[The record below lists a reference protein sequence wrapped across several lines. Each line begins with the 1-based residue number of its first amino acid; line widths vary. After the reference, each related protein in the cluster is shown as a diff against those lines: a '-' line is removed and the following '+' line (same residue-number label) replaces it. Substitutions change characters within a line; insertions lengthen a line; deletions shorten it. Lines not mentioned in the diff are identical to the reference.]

1 MNRIV
6 IDKETFEQIVT
17 TATSSSAEVFESMS
31 VYLDTAEVMIQN
43 EYIGTTLFA
52 QFERLHKSIQYDA
65 TRAICLDA
73 FYNAIPFLDLVLTS
87 TGFGVVSNSNV
98 APASKERV
106 ASLSAQVKRAR
117 DNALDC
123 LLIALR
129 DQENEE
135 WCKEP
140 VSKFQISS
148 LYWTTQHLRDYAG
161 MPDAYRS
168 DLIKLRPRISEA
180 EEIFRTKISSVYFDS
195 LITAIQKN
203 DLTADDLLIVMMLRS
218 AIGLYLSDSTKHF
231 NAKIDR
237 VINTLEDNADKYPI
251 YQSSEAYKVKHFKHY
266 ENEKEDTT
274 FFWG

>member
-1 MNRIV
+1 M
-6 IDKETFEQIVT
+6 IDKETFERIVT

-31 VYLDTAEVMIQN
+31 VYLETAEIMIQN
-43 EYIGTTLFA
+43 EYIGVNLFKE
-52 QFERLHKSIQYDA
+52 FDNLHQSIQFDA
-65 TRAICLDA
+65 RRAICLDA

-87 TGFGVVSNSNV
+87 TGFGIVSNSNV

-129 DQENEE
+129 DQANEK
-135 WCKEP
+135 WSKEP

-203 DLTADDLLIVMMLRS
+203 DLSADDLLIVMMLRA
-218 AIGLYLSDSTKHF
+218 AIGLYLADSPKHF

-237 VINTLEDNADKYPI
+237 VINTFEDNADKYPI